1 MMHQLINIDKPDFP
15 YIIIEAIS
23 REKFVSKG
31 LYLIHNFNGED
42 TKLVSLIEI
51 TKREEDTNVIS
62 EFLTF
67 QSVEC
72 MP

>member
-42 TKLVSLIEI
+42 TKLVNFVWI
-51 TKREEDTNVIS
+51 TQRDEDINVIS

-67 QSVEC
+67 QSAEC
-72 MP
+72 TR